1 MILTGFWGRRPRA
14 ERREGSRY
22 CTGSLNACSPV
33 QVFPDGSGQAPAHI
47 PAAKDERP
55 AGEEAGQGPSQHLEE
70 EKERRC
76 RENLK
81 RRLEEEREAKI
92 VQVIPNPA
100 KLKRVKKQQLESIE
114 KPDTL
119 TQLQKPPPQ
128 WPAAEI

>member
-1 MILTGFWGRRPRA
+1 M
-14 ERREGSRY
+14 EGP
-22 CTGSLNACSPV
+22 LKEEV
-33 QVFPDGSGQAPAHI
+33 LPDGSGQAPAHI

-81 RRLEEEREAKI
+81 RRLEEQREAKI

-100 KLKRVKKQQLESIE
+100 KLKRAKKQQLESIE

>member
-1 MILTGFWGRRPRA
+1 M
-14 ERREGSRY
+14 
-22 CTGSLNACSPV
+22 
-33 QVFPDGSGQAPAHI
+33 
-47 PAAKDERP
+47 
-55 AGEEAGQGPSQHLEE
+55 
-70 EKERRC
+70 
-76 RENLK
+76 K